1 MITGIVTTQ
10 YGDCPFLG
18 SIELYDGYSITD
30 PLLYSEVFGVTGN
43 YTIPNTVEFYNK
55 PVTVVIKNLLGTIL
69 YSTTFTFYSYVNG
82 DPIDYEDLNFRIRD
96 ITQASCDDSEDDEL
110 FCQFY
115 VIKEPCSGRVCVYN
129 TQSSN
134 YTDIYWE
141 FGDKSNRVYGETA
154 CHTYFSYGQFEITQT
169 VFRVGG
175 QGIYACCGVILE
187 SQFIEEETTCA
198 QIVHIDRFIPE
209 VSFSINPIDPC
220 CNTDCLSPD
229 KPYCINPFDRV
240 EFNPVIIP
248 HNQWCCS
255 EFGTDCTELSTI
267 SFDRELLIF
276 NPAAN
281 IGQQN
286 ALYLYEDTFFE
297 YYSLCIDFV
306 INAPCCG
313 EQPIKF
319 FFEVFNRNPNIIVQ
333 SIKDQV
339 TGEQYIPNVEYSL
352 PGGVSVDLKFCYVFG
367 TRKEIQDVEDNLFSE
382 LKVNI
387 NTCNEEFSESFLL
400 TLDGEANVITETVK
414 VLNCN
419 YTGDAD
425 FYPFPLD
432 VRPAS
437 ASALGLAGMYPDP
450 GVTSSNP
457 FIRVKVICAGVEVL
471 DSGKLPVVVEP
482 EPNYLGTLQN
492 MSTALNTF
500 LAPYNLESYITNY
513 ISEQS
518 LLFRYIIPNQPLTGI
533 PCACNRLKIITE
545 YSADLASSYED
556 TYNSVCC
563 KEETETLGCTF
574 DIAFNT
580 HITTCPARFPP
591 FPTGST
597 CTNNINNSGRFTVP
611 VFRFDESYS
620 LRFVVA
626 TYSNNPDC
634 HGEWGGPTNPKLY
647 ADFTYTVIAGFA
659 GKEDA
664 GDFWFFHE
672 DFVTLLQNATQNTG
686 KYTVTGLAYSDNID
700 GSFDRIS
707 YPDNL
712 GVIPINRVRALLMT
726 FSASECQRLRDC
738 EVVMYA
744 YTEWVDNPNTQIPPI
759 AVNTLR
765 TKFVD

>member
-18 SIELYDGYSITD
+18 SIELYDGYSITA

-82 DPIDYEDLNFRIRD
+82 DPIDYEGLNFRIRD

-367 TRKEIQDVEDNLFSE
+367 TRKEVQDVEDNLFSE
-382 LKVNI
+382 LKINI

-400 TLDGEANVITETVK
+400 TLDGEGNVITETAK
-414 VLNCN
+414 VINCE
-419 YTGDAD
+419 YTAGAD

-432 VRPAS
+432 IEAINEDAVKRTMYQSDEVTPGAYPA
-437 ASALGLAGMYPDP
+437 AG
-450 GVTSSNP
+450 
-457 FIRVKVICAGVEVL
+457 VILYCAGVAIV
-471 DSGKLPVVVEP
+471 DSGELPFVIEP
-482 EPNYLGTLQN
+482 AGDYLGTLQN
-492 MSTALNTF
+492 LAALYTGI
-500 LAPYNLESYITNY
+500 LSAYNIEAYVVNY
-513 ISEQS
+513 INGNS
-518 LLFRYIIPNQPLTGI
+518 LLFRYINPALGITNVNCTCNKLQIYVSYTGTN
-533 PCACNRLKIITE
+533 AGLFNLL
-545 YSADLASSYED
+545 YG
-556 TYNSVCC
+556 SVCC
-563 KEETETLGCTF
+563 KNETETTGCDFEVTF
-574 DIAFNT
+574 NSNIS
-580 HITTCPARFPP
+580 TCPSRFPP
-591 FPTGST
+591 FPYYP
-597 CTNNINNSGRFTVP
+597 CNANNPGDRFIVPNGRF
-611 VFRFDESYS
+611 EEHYA
-620 LRFVVA
+620 LRFILA
-626 TYSNNPDC
+626 TYSEKPEC
-634 HGEWGGPTNPKLY
+634 SLEWGSPTSPKLY
-647 ADFTYTVIAGFA
+647 ADFTYSVQAGLN
-659 GKEDA
+659 GRERSS
-664 GDFWFFHE
+664 DFWVFQE
-672 DFVTLLQNATQNTG
+672 QFVTLLQNAVQNTA
-686 KYTVTGLAYSDNID
+686 KYTVTGLAYSDIID
-700 GSFDRIS
+700 ELAQLASSPIN
-707 YPDNL
+707 Y
-712 GVIPINRVRALLMT
+712 GVVPLNRVRALRVT
-726 FSASECQRLRDC
+726 FSAVECQRLKDC

-744 YTEWVDNPNTQIPPI
+744 YTEWVDAPNTTIPPI
-759 AVNTLR
+759 SVNTLR
-765 TKFVD
+765 TKFVN